1 MISTQR
7 VSLEHGPEVTR
18 PPYATIEIPRVMVV
32 GTDSGEVRFIQRVL
46 EVAGYWVD
54 SRTLSPQS
62 FEPPRAAL
70 KGLFGTRSIEFL
82 VLDGAGEPEAM
93 ARLLDL
99 IRQFSSDLPIVLIAG
114 PDAAL
119 RREAKRV
126 AVDIVIDA
134 PATTAA
140 LRRAAR
146 ELAPLFPEPRADDGE
161 PKSTSRW
168 EASYLRSS

>member
-7 VSLEHGPEVTR
+7 VSIEHSSEATR
-18 PPYATIEIPRVMVV
+18 PPYAAIDVPRVMVV

-54 SRTLSPQS
+54 SRTISPQS
-62 FEPPRAAL
+62 VTTSRAAL
-70 KGLFGTRSIEFL
+70 KGLFGTCSIEFL
-82 VLDGAGEPEAM
+82 VLDGAGEPEVA
-93 ARLLDL
+93 AQLLDL

-134 PATTAA
+134 PATIAA

-168 EASYLRSS
+168 EPPYLRCS